1 MKFYQHA
8 FLTLATSTLVAKTLA
23 HETTSINPAS
33 HAPISIMGDHRHKAG
48 EWMVSWRTMQM
59 TMSGLKRGSD
69 DIDEQTLVT
78 EVPNVHGMPPMQRV
92 APREMTS
99 TMHMLG
105 MMYAP
110 NDDLTLMAMFNWH
123 DKQMTLQSYQGMM
136 GATPLG
142 EFETSSAGLGDTQL
156 GLLYGV
162 NNIGP
167 LDTHLNFSISLPTG
181 SLKEDDVVLTPM
193 NTTPTRRLP
202 YGMQLG
208 SGTVDLKPGITT
220 RYSDGDWA
228 FGGQLM
234 ATLRLGTN
242 GEGYRLGNQL
252 NLEAWA
258 QYRLHESTSIS
269 LGLNRRQQK
278 AIQGTDSAIAL
289 PVITADPANYG
300 GQLALAKIG
309 VNWVGQE
316 GALRGHRL
324 ALEWMTPVHEK
335 ANGIQ
340 MAMDDML
347 VVGYQF
353 AF

>member
-1 MKFYQHA
+1 MKNFQYLPLMLA
-8 FLTLATSTLVAKTLA
+8 AYTLATPTLA
-23 HETTSINPAS
+23 HEQASIDSAS

-59 TMSGLKRGSD
+59 TMTGLKRGSD

-78 EVPNVHGMPPMQRV
+78 QVPNVHGMPPMQRV
-92 APREMTS
+92 APMEMTS
-99 TMHMLG
+99 IMHMLG

-110 NDDLTLMAMFNWH
+110 SDNLTLMAMLSWH

-142 EFETSSAGLGDTQL
+142 EFETSSQGLGDTEL
-156 GLLYGV
+156 GLLYGAYQS
-162 NNIGP
+162 GAFA
-167 LDTHLNFSISLPTG
+167 THLNFSVSLPTG
-181 SLKEDDVVLTPM
+181 SLDEADVVLTPM

-202 YGMQLG
+202 YSMQHG
-208 SGTVDLKPGITT
+208 SGTVDIKPGVTT
-220 RYSDGDWA
+220 RYAPGNWVLGA
-228 FGGQLM
+228 QLM

-242 GEGYRLGNQL
+242 TEGYRLGNQL

-258 QYRLHESTSIS
+258 QYRLVESTSIS
-269 LGLNRRQQK
+269 LGITRRQQK
-278 AIQGTDSAIAL
+278 DIQGMDSAIAL
-289 PVITADPANYG
+289 PVITADPNNYG

-309 VNWVGQE
+309 VNWVGQR
-316 GALRGHRL
+316 GFMHGHRI
-324 ALEWMTPVHEK
+324 AFEWATAVHERV
-335 ANGIQ
+335 NGIQ

-347 VVGYQF
+347 IVGYQF